1 MAASSFYPAFP
12 VKHASAARQVDR
24 HLSSDTAKIETFRLV
39 NTHSTP
45 ITVAL
50 TGALTEN
57 ELTRHVVPS
66 TISGTITGYSAD
78 DSAATSQTLVMAA
91 GSSIDFIKTS
101 TFDNTPED
109 GTGAVVAIKAE
120 TPVFTLTITHEDGV
134 AVTNQV
140 EQFIGAT
147 VVLGSDAASGGL
159 QFDDRGRNSL
169 LMWNQLVAS
178 MDDVATARVLDF
190 LEGGYHT
197 LADLV
202 DVWNAIRSLSSTTEP
217 VAVTLTALAPPAG
230 GTGATAG
237 AMDTAQH
244 RDDLIASVTAL
255 RVDTIALKGEIDA
268 IATKLANLSTD
279 LR

>member
-1 MAASSFYPAFP
+1 MADSSFYPEFP
-12 VKHASAARQVDR
+12 IKHASAARQVDR
-24 HLSSDTAKIETFRLV
+24 HLSTDVSKIERFTLV

-50 TGALTEN
+50 TGALTGN
-57 ELTRHVVPS
+57 ELTRHVVPG

-78 DSAATSQTLVMAA
+78 DDAATSQTLVM
-91 GSSIDFIKTS
+91 SSGAIIEFVKTS

-109 GTGAVVAIKAE
+109 GLGAVVAIKAE

-140 EQFIGAT
+140 KQFIGAT

-159 QFDDRGRNSL
+159 QFDDRGRNSV

-178 MDDVATARVLDF
+178 MDDVATAKVLDF

-202 DVWNAIRSLSSTTEP
+202 DVWTSVRTITNGTLPAALAASGTPASL
-217 VAVTLTALAPPAG
+217 AAAGVTLDLIITAVNALTTAL
-230 GTGATAG
+230 TA
-237 AMDTAQH
+237 
-244 RDDLIASVTAL
+244 
-255 RVDTIALKGEIDA
+255 
-268 IATKLANLSTD
+268 TD